1 MIFSNICFC
10 DATFFDLLNTS
21 LKIDVL
27 DPKALKLLQ
36 EIADMNLIRIKRDS
50 DTTFPQVLEILRK
63 QMDSAPSME
72 EFTQEVEIV
81 RQQRYESQQSKNNC

>member
-1 MIFSNICFC
+1 MV
-10 DATFFDLLNTS
+10 TS

-27 DPKALKLLQ
+27 DTKALKLLQ

-50 DTTFPQVLEILRK
+50 DTTLPQVLEILRK
-63 QMDSAPSME
+63 QMDSVPSME
-72 EFTQEVEIV
+72 EITQEVEIV